1 MATKAKRAKRKPV
14 NLNRIP
20 VWNPHQASQWSGI
33 KYRLFLR
40 LLHAGMVPHIVCA
53 TARPAASQK
62 RIYLIPREPFQKWLN
77 SIGPK
82 GVAAATGETATITT
96 NTGETAA

>member
-20 VWNPHQASQWSGI
+20 VWNPTQASQWSGI

-53 TARPAASQK
+53 TARTGG
-62 RIYLIPREPFQKWLN
+62 EPETHLPYPERAF
-77 SIGPK
+77 PK
-82 GVAAATGETATITT
+82 MAQ
-96 NTGETAA
+96 